1 MKGYEY
7 IRKALYKLLYTTVLC
22 LLLSVFQDDGGL

>member
-7 IRKALYKLLYTTVLC
+7 IRKVLYIMLGSNTLYIWSEQFAL
-22 LLLSVFQDDGGL
+22 